1 MDNPDEHVV
10 VADGVQRAFDDD
22 HGVHDLDL
30 RVPRGVVLGLIGPSG
45 AGKTTAVRLLL
56 GVDAPDAGRIQ
67 VLGKD
72 PRTFRSRDRSRIGY
86 LPQSTV
92 LYPQLTLRHNLNF
105 VASLYG
111 MPWRAR
117 LWPKRRS
124 GRAARRRIDE
134 ILDLVG
140 LAESQHVRLADA
152 SGGEQRRLALAGAL
166 VHDPELLVLDEPT
179 AGIDPL
185 LRRGLWDEFARL
197 RDSGRTLIVT
207 TQYVDE
213 AANCDLV
220 AMLVDG
226 RILRVDTPDGLRR
239 AAFGNDPDA
248 AERTFDDVF
257 VALVE
262 GHRNGTGSKEGHGDA

>member
-1 MDNPDEHVV
+1 MEQWDEHVA
-10 VADGVQRAFDDD
+10 VAEGVQRAFDGDQ
-22 HGVHDLDL
+22 GVHDLDL
-30 RVPRGVVLGLIGPSG
+30 RVPPAVVLGLIGPSG

-56 GVDAPDAGRIQ
+56 GLEAPDAGRLT
-67 VLGKD
+67 VLGTN
-72 PRTFRSRDRSRIGY
+72 PRTFRSRDRRRIGY

-92 LYPQLTLRHNLNF
+92 LYPQLSLRHNLNF
-105 VASLYG
+105 VASVYG

-117 LWPKRRS
+117 LWPKRRT
-124 GRAARRRIDE
+124 GRAARERIDE

-140 LAESQHVRLADA
+140 LRETQHVRLADA

-166 VHDPELLVLDEPT
+166 VHDPELLILDEPT

-197 RDSGRTLIVT
+197 RDAGRTLIVT

-226 RILRVDTPDGLRR
+226 RVLRVDTPDGLRR
-239 AAFGNDPDA
+239 AAFGPDA
-248 AERTFDDVF
+248 AEQSFDDVF
-257 VALVE
+257 VTLVE
-262 GHRNGTGSKEGHGDA
+262 GHRNGNGPNGGRKNA

>member
-1 MDNPDEHVV
+1 MDFEHAV
-10 VADGVQRAFDDD
+10 VAEGVQRAFDADN
-22 HGVHDLDL
+22 GIHDLDL
-30 RVPRGVVLGLIGPSG
+30 RVPPGVVLGLIGPSG

-56 GVDAPDAGRIQ
+56 GVDAPDAGRIE

-72 PRTFRSRDRSRIGY
+72 PRTFRSRDRRRIGY

-92 LYPQLTLRHNLNF
+92 LYPQLSLRHNLNF

-117 LWPKRRS
+117 YWPKRRR
-124 GRAARRRIDE
+124 GREARRRIDE
-134 ILDLVG
+134 ILELVG
-140 LAESQHVRLADA
+140 LSESQSLRLADA

-197 RDSGRTLIVT
+197 RDEGHTLIVT

-248 AERTFDDVF
+248 TERTFDDVF
-257 VALVE
+257 VTLVE
-262 GHRNGTGSKEGHGDA
+262 GHRNGAATTPAGVRDA